1 MAAIDVRKKAAFKKR
16 LPRFFQYLVLS
27 IVTLII
33 LVPIVIMVFGALK
46 TRGEM
51 FTHPY
56 TPPIPMHWEN
66 FAQILTTPSFWTMLR
81 NSLIVTLATTVGVV
95 AASSLAAFVFARM
108 HFRGKELAFN
118 FLTLGLMFPI
128 TVAIMPVYLVIRQ
141 MHMID
146 SFAAVILVEIAFG
159 VAGNTLILRGF
170 FLSIPVELQDAA
182 SIDGCSTFGFFWRIL
197 LPLAKPALA
206 AVAALTMI
214 VSWNDLLTPLV
225 LLNSDSLWT
234 LPLGTMQFQGQ
245 YSSDLA
251 LTAAFITLSALPAL
265 LFYIFAERQIVAGL
279 TAGALKA

>member
-1 MAAIDVRKKAAFKKR
+1 
-16 LPRFFQYLVLS
+16 
-27 IVTLII
+27 
-33 LVPIVIMVFGALK
+33 
-46 TRGEM
+46 
-51 FTHPY
+51 
-56 TPPIPMHWEN
+56 
-66 FAQILTTPSFWTMLR
+66 
-81 NSLIVTLATTVGVV
+81 VV

-146 SFAAVILVEIAFG
+146 SFAAVILVETAFA
-159 VAGNTLILRGF
+159 VSGNTLILRGF

-251 LTAAFITLSALPAL
+251 LTAAFVTLSALPAI
-265 LFYIFAERQIVAGL
+265 LFYIFAERQIVTGL
-279 TAGALKA
+279 TAGALKG